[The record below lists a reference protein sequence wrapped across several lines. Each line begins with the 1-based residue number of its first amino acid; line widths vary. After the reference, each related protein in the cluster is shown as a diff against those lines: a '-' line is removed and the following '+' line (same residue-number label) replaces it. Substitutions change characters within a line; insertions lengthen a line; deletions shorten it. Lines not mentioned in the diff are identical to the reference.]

1 MLKSHAGHRLAAG
14 VIHAVRWLRANV
26 DLFMLVVLAILVITG
41 WLVAELADEVQ
52 EGSTQRW
59 DNWVLR
65 QFRRSGDMTT
75 PVGPAWLQDAW
86 RDITALGSGAVLTLV
101 TLGVAG
107 YLLMRR
113 QHRTLVLLVV
123 ATFGGVLL
131 SLLLKSLFS
140 RPRPPFASEEIYVLT
155 SSFPSGH
162 SMLSAV
168 VYLTLGALLAR
179 TSNRHRHKVYF
190 IGVAVVIT
198 GLTGFSRVYL
208 GAHYPTDVL
217 AGWGFGLIWA
227 LLFWLIA
234 RYLQKRGT
242 IERPSD

>member
-1 MLKSHAGHRLAAG
+1 MRAL
-14 VIHAVRWLRANV
+14 RWFRANV
-26 DLFMLVVLAILVITG
+26 DLFMLVVLAIVVITS
-41 WLVAELADEVQ
+41 WVVAELADEVH

-75 PVGPAWLQDAW
+75 PIGPAWFREAW
-86 RDITALGSGAVLTLV
+86 RDITALGSGAVLALV
-101 TLGVAG
+101 TLGVTG

-113 QHRTLVLLVV
+113 QYRTLVLLLV
-123 ATFGGVLL
+123 ATLSGALL
-131 SLLLKSLFS
+131 ALLLKSLFS
-140 RPRPPFASEEIYVLT
+140 RPRPPFASEALYITT
-155 SSFPSGH
+155 SSFPSAH

-179 TSNRHRHKVYF
+179 TSNRYRHKVYF
-190 IGVAVVIT
+190 LGIAVVVT
-198 GLTGFSRVYL
+198 GLIGFSRVYL

-217 AGWGFGLIWA
+217 AGWGVGLIWA

>member
-1 MLKSHAGHRLAAG
+1 MQPDNTDRWARKALRLLGWLKQNTDLFVLAALA
-14 VIHAVRWLRANV
+14 IILITTW
-26 DLFMLVVLAILVITG
+26 LVV
-41 WLVAELADEVQ
+41 ELADEVQ
-52 EGSTQRW
+52 EGTTQRY
-59 DNWVLR
+59 DEWVLR
-65 QFRRSGDMTT
+65 CLREPGDITN
-75 PVGPAWLQDAW
+75 PIGPAWFRDAW
-86 RDITALGSGAVLTLV
+86 RDITALGSGAVLALV

-107 YLLMRR
+107 YLLLRR
-113 QHRTLVLLVV
+113 QYRTVVLLVV
-123 ATFGGVLL
+123 ATLSGAVLA
-131 SLLLKSLFS
+131 LLLKSLFS
-140 RPRPPFASEEIYVLT
+140 RPRPPFASEEMYLLT

-234 RYLQKRGT
+234 RYLQKQGT

>member
-1 MLKSHAGHRLAAG
+1 MKPHAGHRLAAG
-14 VIHAVRWLRANV
+14 AIRAVRWLRTNV
-26 DLFMLVVLAILVITG
+26 DLFMLVVLTILVITS
-41 WLVAELADEVQ
+41 WVVAELADEVQ

-65 QFRRSGDMTT
+65 QFRGPADMTT
-75 PVGPAWLQDAW
+75 PVGPAWFREAW
-86 RDITALGSGAVLTLV
+86 RDITALGSGAVLALV

-107 YLLMRR
+107 YLLLRR
-113 QHRTLVLLVV
+113 QHRTLVLLIV
-123 ATFGGVLL
+123 ATFGGALL

-140 RPRPPFASEEIYVLT
+140 RPRPPFASEEVYVLT

-162 SMLSAV
+162 SMLSAA

-179 TSNRHRHKVYF
+179 TSNRYRHKVYF
-190 IGVAVVIT
+190 LGVAAVIT
-198 GLTGFSRVYL
+198 GLIGFSRVYL
-208 GAHYPTDVL
+208 GVHYPTDVL

-234 RYLQKRGT
+234 RHLQKQGT